1 MISSY
6 QMDNSL
12 LSKAVQLRQESEQIE
27 KQIEFI
33 TQQIFSLED
42 FRKSLD
48 FLYQNNNKE
57 IMSPLGRGVF
67 VESEMSKGGKLLVEV
82 GAGVFIKKSII
93 ETSEVIEAQLKK
105 FKEFKIQLESQ
116 LQEYISEFYEMLQ
129 EVEEMKK

>member
-1 MISSY
+1 
-6 QMDNSL
+6 MDNSL